1 MNYSFSSMQHLY
13 VHWPFC
19 PYKCHFCDFVAMAS
33 HEQFMQDYHKALIQE
48 IELFIPF
55 AACNRRLQTIYLGG
69 GTPSTYPAPLLLDTF
84 AILKK
89 HFEFDHTTEITIEVN
104 PGTVT
109 PELLLAWQQAGINRL
124 SIGVQSLK
132 DVVLKSLNRHQTK
145 QDVQNVLKDASVYFQ
160 NLSVDFILG
169 LPGVSDDEWKL
180 MIQEA
185 MCWPIKHISVYFLT
199 VHEDTPL
206 YFKVKTN
213 RMTLPPDDGT
223 VDLYDWTVETLA
235 QHGFA
240 RYELSNFA
248 KPGFE
253 SRHNSAYWDRKSYK
267 GFGLGAC
274 SFNGTMRFQNV
285 KNLGKYL
292 ELLGKKESVIE
303 ASEQLTS
310 HQIALEKIMLGL
322 RQSKGLVVAD
332 YMKEATPSQQLHFVQ
347 GAEKLKVTGLI
358 EHADDI
364 IRLTPKGYALEN
376 EVALHLFSD
385 Y

>member
-1 MNYSFSSMQHLY
+1 MKHLY

-33 HEQFMQDYHKALIQE
+33 HEEFMKDYHKALLRE
-48 IELFIPF
+48 IELFVPF
-55 AACNRRLQTIYLGG
+55 ASPQRRLETIYFGG
-69 GTPSTYPAPLLLDTF
+69 GTPSTYPADLLLDTF

-89 HFEFDHTTEITIEVN
+89 HFEFDATTEVTIEVN

-109 PELLLAWQQAGINRL
+109 VELLEAWHQAGINRL

-132 DVVLKSLNRHQTK
+132 DVVLKSLNRHQTRK
-145 QDVQNVLKDASVYFQ
+145 DVEQVLKDASAYFK
-160 NLSVDFILG
+160 NISVDFILG

-185 MCWPIKHISVYFLT
+185 MNWPIQHISVYFLT

-213 RMTLPPDDGT
+213 RVTLPPDDGT
-223 VDLYDWTVETLA
+223 VDLYDWTVATL
-235 QHGFA
+235 QSHGFE

-248 KPGFE
+248 RKGFE
-253 SRHNSAYWDRKSYK
+253 SRHNAAYWNRKSYR

-274 SFNGTMRFQNV
+274 SFNGSTRFQNV

-292 ELLGKKESVIE
+292 ELLAKDESCIE
-303 ASEQLTS
+303 TVEELTQA
-310 HQIALEKIMLGL
+310 QISLEKIMLGL
-322 RQSKGLVVAD
+322 RQRNGLVVAD
-332 YMKEATPSQQLHFVQ
+332 YMKEAAPAQQLHFFQ
-347 GAEKLKVTGLI
+347 GATQLRQAGLI
-358 EHADDI
+358 EDVEDV

-376 EVALHLFSD
+376 EVALRLFSEC
-385 Y
+385 

>member
-1 MNYSFSSMQHLY
+1 MQHLY

-33 HEQFMQDYHKALIQE
+33 HEQFMLDYHKALIHE
-48 IELFIPF
+48 IELFIPS
-55 AACNRRLQTIYLGG
+55 AAPERRLKTIYFGG
-69 GTPSTYPAPLLLDTF
+69 GTPSTYPAELLLDTF

-89 HFEFDHTTEITIEVN
+89 HFEFDQATEVTIEVN

-109 PELLLAWQQAGINRL
+109 LPLLDAWHQAGINRL

-145 QDVQNVLKDASVYFQ
+145 KDVENVLRDASVYFE

-185 MCWPIKHISVYFLT
+185 MSWPIKHISVYFLT

-223 VDLYDWTVETLA
+223 VDLYDWTVDTLQA
-235 QHGFA
+235 HGFA

-253 SRHNSAYWDRKSYK
+253 SRHNSAYWDRKNYK

-274 SFNGTMRFQNV
+274 SFNGTTRFQNV

-292 ELLGKKESVIE
+292 ELLALNESVVE
-303 ASEQLTS
+303 TSEQLTFS
-310 HQIALEKIMLGL
+310 QISLEKIMLGL
-322 RQSKGLVVAD
+322 RQSKGLAVAD
-332 YMKEATPSQQLHFVQ
+332 YMKEATPSQQLHFIQ
-347 GAEKLKVTGLI
+347 GAEKLKISGLI
-358 EHADDI
+358 EQADDI

>member
-1 MNYSFSSMQHLY
+1 
-13 VHWPFC
+13 
-19 PYKCHFCDFVAMAS
+19 MAS
-33 HEQFMQDYHKALIQE
+33 HEQFMQAYHKALIEE

-55 AACNRRLQTIYLGG
+55 AASNRRLQTIYLGG

-145 QDVQNVLKDASVYFQ
+145 QDVENVLKDASVYFQ

-185 MCWPIKHISVYFLT
+185 MSWPIKHISVYFLT

-292 ELLGKKESVIE
+292 ELLGQKESVIE

>member
-1 MNYSFSSMQHLY
+1 MYSFSVMQHLY

-33 HEQFMQDYHKALIQE
+33 HEQFMQNYHEALIKE
-48 IELFIPF
+48 IELFSLNAPSD
-55 AACNRRLQTIYLGG
+55 NYLKTIYLGG
-69 GTPSTYPAPLLLDTF
+69 GTPSTYPAPLLLDMF

-89 HFEFDHTTEITIEVN
+89 HFEFDQTTEVTIEVN

-109 PELLLAWQQAGINRL
+109 SELLIAWQKAGVNRL

-132 DVVLKSLNRHQTK
+132 DVVLKSLNRHQTR
-145 QDVQNVLKDASVYFQ
+145 QDVLNVLRDASVYFQ

-185 MCWPIKHISVYFLT
+185 MHWPIKHISIYFVM

-213 RMTLPPDDGT
+213 HMTLPPDDNT
-223 VDLYDWTVETLA
+223 VDLYDWTVATL
-235 QHGFA
+235 QKNGFD

-253 SRHNSAYWDRKSYK
+253 SRHNAAYWDRKNYK

-274 SFNGTMRFQNV
+274 SFNGTTRFQNV

-292 ELLGKKESVIE
+292 ELVEKQESVVQVCE
-303 ASEQLTS
+303 TLTKS
-310 HQIALEKIMLGL
+310 QIALEKIMLGL
-322 RQSKGLVVAD
+322 RQRKGLVVAD
-332 YMKEATPSQQLHFVQ
+332 YMKEATPSQQLHFYQ
-347 GAEKLKVTGLI
+347 GAEKLKNNGLI
-358 EHADDI
+358 EFDQDI
-364 IRLTPKGYALEN
+364 VRLTPKGYALEN
-376 EVALHLFSD
+376 EVSLHLFSEC
-385 Y
+385 

>member
-1 MNYSFSSMQHLY
+1 MNYSFSAMQHLY

-33 HEQFMQDYHKALIQE
+33 HEQFMHDYHKALIRE
-48 IELFIPF
+48 IELFMPL
-55 AACNRRLQTIYLGG
+55 AAEQRVLKTIYFGG

-89 HFEFDHTTEITIEVN
+89 HFEFDQNTEITIEVN

-109 PELLLAWQQAGINRL
+109 PMLLETWNQIGINRL

-145 QDVQNVLKDASVYFQ
+145 QDVENLLKTAAPLFE

-169 LPGVSDDEWKL
+169 LPGISDDEWKL

-185 MCWPIKHISVYFLT
+185 MGWPIKHISVYFLT

-223 VDLYDWTVETLA
+223 VDLYDWTVDMLQ
-235 QHGFA
+235 QHGFY
-240 RYELSNFA
+240 RYELSNFSQQ
-248 KPGFE
+248 GFE
-253 SRHNSAYWDRKSYK
+253 SRHNAAYWDRKNYK

-274 SFNGTMRFQNV
+274 SFNGTTRFQNV

-292 ELLGKKESVIE
+292 ELLANNEMVIE
-303 ASEQLTS
+303 SSEQLTYS
-310 HQIALEKIMLGL
+310 QVALEKIMLGL

-332 YMKEATPSQQLHFVQ
+332 YMKEATPSQQQHFAQ
-347 GAEKLKVTGLI
+347 GLARLKVTGLI
-358 EHADDI
+358 ENDDHK

-376 EVALHLFSD
+376 EVALHLFSQ